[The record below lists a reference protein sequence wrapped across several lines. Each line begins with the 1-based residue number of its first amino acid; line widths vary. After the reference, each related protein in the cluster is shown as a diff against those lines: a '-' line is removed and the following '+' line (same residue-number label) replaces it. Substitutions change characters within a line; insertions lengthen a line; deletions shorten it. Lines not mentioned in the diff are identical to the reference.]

1 MKQQREAAITN
12 SHQAAK
18 AREKQVCFPK
28 YDKGWKGIKMGT

>member
-18 AREKQVCFPK
+18 AREKQVCIPK
-28 YDKGWKGIKMGT
+28 YDKGLKGIKIGT